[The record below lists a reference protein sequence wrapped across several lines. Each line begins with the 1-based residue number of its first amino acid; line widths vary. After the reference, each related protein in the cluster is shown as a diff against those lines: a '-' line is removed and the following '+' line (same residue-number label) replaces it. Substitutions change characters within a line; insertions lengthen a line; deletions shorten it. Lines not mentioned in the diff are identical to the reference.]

1 MCVCVCVHMSVTVRV
16 CIQRGGHCPV
26 SVFYC
31 VDGGAGWGR
40 TKTAV
45 SGSLEFNDVCG
56 KVCVCERRGRF
67 GLGLSLLKSHT
78 SGLVIWKGCIAA
90 QTHTEREREE
100 RKERILIV
108 LKPLFYESVL
118 AAC

>member
-1 MCVCVCVHMSVTVRV
+1 MCVCARVCLSVTVCV

-40 TKTAV
+40 TKAAV
-45 SGSLEFNDVCG
+45 RGSREFNDVCG

-67 GLGLSLLKSHT
+67 A
-78 SGLVIWKGCIAA
+78 LV
-90 QTHTEREREE
+90 
-100 RKERILIV
+100 
-108 LKPLFYESVL
+108 
-118 AAC
+118 